1 MSARPNAPLDD
12 ASMSDRRSPPRHARG
27 EPPARDR
34 GGAGA
39 APAVPPGMGARETPN
54 GPPKHSTSNWGRG
67 APRAPVGG
75 TPAGERAQGY
85 APNAPT
91 SALGR
96 QPSSEGRRPSMFD
109 YARRGDDRGAPPP
122 PPPPGLTTPGSAGLP
137 PVATMGRVNAAP
149 RPGFDVAPPPGMG
162 GEQRA
167 RPSLLASVRSNER
180 PSLLSQQRPPAM
192 RLDPQRSFTGAGSS
206 GLESGELAS
215 VS

>member
-122 PPPPGLTTPGSAGLP
+122 PPPPGLTTPGSAGDDGTRERGAEAGVRRRAAAGDGWGAARAAEFARERALER
-137 PVATMGRVNAAP
+137 ATESVEPTETAGDAIGPAEELHGR
-149 RPGFDVAPPPGMG
+149 GFEWI
-162 GEQRA
+162 GEW
-167 RPSLLASVRSNER
+167 
-180 PSLLSQQRPPAM
+180 
-192 RLDPQRSFTGAGSS
+192 
-206 GLESGELAS
+206 
-215 VS
+215 